1 MPLQDICDVIAAH
14 CDLKTHSKVT
24 GICPPETI
32 RLSTGARVT
41 RGTCSPLPKSKEHE
55 RRTRRHTLLHILLIR
70 HFEQLL
76 YRWL

>member
-14 CDLKTHSKVT
+14 CDLKTPSKFT

-32 RLSTGARVT
+32 RLSTGPRVT
-41 RGTCSPLPKSKEHE
+41 LGTCSPLPKSKEHE
-55 RRTRRHTLLHILLIR
+55 RRTPRHTQLHILVIR

>member
-1 MPLQDICDVIAAH
+1 MPLQDIYDVIAAH

-41 RGTCSPLPKSKEHE
+41 LCTRDLTLVLLFLNQKNMKEEHE
-55 RRTRRHTLLHILLIR
+55 DTPGCI
-70 HFEQLL
+70 F
-76 YRWL
+76 

>member
-41 RGTCSPLPKSKEHE
+41 LGT
-55 RRTRRHTLLHILLIR
+55 
-70 HFEQLL
+70 
-76 YRWL
+76 

>member
-1 MPLQDICDVIAAH
+1 MPLQDIYDVFAAH

-41 RGTCSPLPKSKEHE
+41 LCTRDLTLVLLFLNQKNMKE
-55 RRTRRHTLLHILLIR
+55 
-70 HFEQLL
+70 EQEDAPC
-76 YRWL
+76 

>member
-1 MPLQDICDVIAAH
+1 MPLQDICGCDVIAVH

-24 GICPPETI
+24 GIFPPETI

-41 RGTCSPLPKSKEHE
+41 LGSCSPLPKSKEHE

-70 HFEQLL
+70 RFE
-76 YRWL
+76 

>member
-24 GICPPETI
+24 GICSPETI

-41 RGTCSPLPKSKEHE
+41 LGT
-55 RRTRRHTLLHILLIR
+55 
-70 HFEQLL
+70 
-76 YRWL
+76 RWQSYKM